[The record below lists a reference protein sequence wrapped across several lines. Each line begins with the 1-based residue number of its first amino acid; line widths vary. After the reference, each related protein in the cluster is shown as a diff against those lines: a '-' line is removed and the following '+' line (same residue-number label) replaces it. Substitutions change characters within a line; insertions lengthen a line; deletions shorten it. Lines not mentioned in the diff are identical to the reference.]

1 MEWIIEPGVAEQAIP
16 GCLGSNR
23 GQGWSNLRERG
34 YTGTDI
40 YKYIDR

>member
-16 GCLGSNR
+16 GCLGR
-23 GQGWSNLRERG
+23 QGWSNLREKG